1 MTPPRPSELPE
12 LPRGLDL
19 FSSYG
24 AGRLAKHIEDYWRA
38 RGYAGIVAERYEI
51 GVGEAWGVRSNI
63 GPNGYPPRIREGA
76 PSTALAA

>member
-1 MTPPRPSELPE
+1 MQTQSELPSNRPATLPE

-38 RGYAGIVAERYEI
+38 RGFAGVRAERFEV
-51 GVGEAWGVRSNI
+51 GVGEAWGVRSNLV
-63 GPNGYPPRIREGA
+63 NGYPPRSAMQE
-76 PSTALAA
+76 AA